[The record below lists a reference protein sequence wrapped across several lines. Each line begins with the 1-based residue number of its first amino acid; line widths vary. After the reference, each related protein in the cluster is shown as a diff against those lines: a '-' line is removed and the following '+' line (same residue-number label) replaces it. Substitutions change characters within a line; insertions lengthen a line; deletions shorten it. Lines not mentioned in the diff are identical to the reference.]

1 MRPLFQAAGQTAY
14 TGRVDGLVCV
24 KDEKKQRFIQSLG
37 DTTAA
42 VTEPQPPS
50 DSSTSFISIVTCIF
64 NHCGNNHGT
73 LSGVSVSHRNT
84 CDRFLLARLQY
95 KSLCKG
101 GVNAF
106 VVLEVGNQSFLQSKN
121 GLLGVGNSQYD
132 IPFLEQVGRACVVR
146 PGRKL
151 KGSDSLRTDRRRL
164 LMKSALQLLTR
175 SCATF

>member
-1 MRPLFQAAGQTAY
+1 MRPLFQVAGQTAY

-24 KDEKKQRFIQSLG
+24 KDEKKRRFIQSLG

-42 VTEPQPPS
+42 VNEPQPPS
-50 DSSTSFISIVTCIF
+50 DSSTYFISTVACMF
-64 NHCGNNHGT
+64 NHCGNNRGT
-73 LSGVSVSHRNT
+73 QSGLSISRRNT
-84 CDRFLLARLQY
+84 YDRFLLARLQY

-101 GVNAF
+101 GGNAF
-106 VVLEVGNQSFLQSKN
+106 VVHQVGNHSISQSKN

-151 KGSDSLRTDRRRL
+151 KG
-164 LMKSALQLLTR
+164 
-175 SCATF
+175 